1 MHGHILWQKQP
12 GYKIWEVILLF
23 RNGKKAAFLYTFE
36 KNSTKGELTK
46 QSHVYIELKAIEFGT
61 G

>member
-1 MHGHILWQKQP
+1 MHGHILWQNQP

-23 RNGKKAAFLYTFE
+23 RNGKKAASCE
-36 KNSTKGELTK
+36 QKNSTKGELTK